1 MQITAINIIDELAA
15 NNKLCIVYI
24 GEYVYNANQEHRI
37 DLLIYDY
44 VCNIII
50 ISIYMYLVYLYVF
63 CSAPLFCQFY
73 VDQFFCIISC
83 L

>member
-44 VCNIII
+44 V
-50 ISIYMYLVYLYVF
+50 
-63 CSAPLFCQFY
+63 
-73 VDQFFCIISC
+73 
-83 L
+83 